1 MDEPHEEPPLSDT
14 TTNPFTSSEL
24 AHGLLRAQD
33 NAGSNSHPVSSGD
46 TNAFTSAEI
55 VKRLGSVAQNLDD
68 NTPHDPHQQAHIRIV
83 LHACPEKPLHVKVT
97 PRSSSSA
104 VLRRSVRLDATAD
117 SEPGGP
123 AVSTLAITQ
132 SEHEMGFRILAD
144 SASERPDNPRMM
156 TVGEALDLGV
166 YCDPSGDRMVFVNQ
180 QRDSITLRRLADDD
194 ESSAVERMMIEIL
207 PSTPCF
213 LDPGA
218 WGIFT
223 QGEDLQIIGL
233 SIYPRECFTITD
245 NATETQGRRNLKRT
259 LEASQPEIPVK
270 KVTVDGRE
278 PRPQASAAAVLFES
292 VPIPDDTGSAAML
305 RATLESQQ
313 VTASV
318 GHPLEHLRPGARA
331 RITSRQ
337 GDYAITY
344 GENIMFARNSLV
356 FKAEHTRIPGPTVV
370 KVLRTPSH
378 PVTPGV
384 PDESASKIAR
394 TSEMWLKEFKN
405 HSKLSEHC
413 GSCTLNV
420 DEASQILGDMSA
432 AVAYV
437 HSQGIVHNDI
447 KPANILFKPS
457 RGAVLIDFGLSSE
470 LKDTAVHVG
479 GSPWY
484 IPPDGPDVLV
494 VSESETFPFTN
505 FAAESIF
512 ALMPSHSLFDVSE
525 AFATFLAPP
534 LNGQRFARHLE
545 SPQEMLR
552 DHKEKRRS
560 IPLCVDTKAAILSGP
575 VRLHNHTAFLE
586 QPHHEPDVFSR
597 LLRDGDLDH
606 SPAFVHSIYKRFKDL
621 IPAMFQMAVR
631 NSLISDRR

>member
-1 MDEPHEEPPLSDT
+1 MDEPREEPPLSDT

-24 AHGLLRAQD
+24 AQGLLRAQD

-68 NTPHDPHQQAHIRIV
+68 NNPHDPHQQAHIRIV

-132 SEHEMGFRILAD
+132 SEHEIGFRILAD
-144 SASERPDNPRMM
+144 SASKRSDNPRMM

-194 ESSAVERMMIEIL
+194 ENPVVERMMIEIL

-213 LDPGA
+213 LHPGT
-218 WGIFT
+218 WGVFT

-259 LEASQPEIPVK
+259 LEASQPEVPVK

-292 VPIPDDTGSAAML
+292 VPIPDETGSAAML

-331 RITSRQ
+331 NITSRQ

-378 PVTPGV
+378 PVTTGV

-420 DEASQILGDMSA
+420 DEAAQILGDMSA

-437 HSQGIVHNDI
+437 HGQGIVHNDI

-484 IPPDGPDVLV
+484 IPPECLLNLSTVKH
-494 VSESETFPFTN
+494 PFRITN
-505 FAAESIF
+505 TAG
-512 ALMPSHSLFDVSE
+512 
-525 AFATFLAPP
+525 
-534 LNGQRFARHLE
+534 GQQT
-545 SPQEMLR
+545 SPQTNRQLAIEEFTR
-552 DHKEKRRS
+552 SKKEKRRG
-560 IPLCVDTKAAILSGP
+560 IPFCVDTKAAILSGS
-575 VRLHNHTAFLE
+575 VRLHNPTAFLE

-606 SPAFVHSIYKRFKDL
+606 NPALVHSIYKRFKDL
-621 IPAMFQMAVR
+621 IPAMFQMALR
-631 NSLISDRR
+631 NSFLIDRR